1 MQQNRTVLSFL
12 IFPIILL
19 AAFHA
24 PVGLAE
30 SDEFSITIKKE
41 KPKKPETPAEQ
52 IEAAGYTKRGADTC
66 LRCHDEE
73 SEYPV
78 LPIFKTKHAVVA
90 DERSPFA
97 GRQCEAC
104 HGPGEFHT
112 RTEEGE
118 EAGSIVSFNP
128 RHDDLI
134 ATPERYNQ
142 MCLNCHDQ
150 YARIGARIGWRGS
163 VHESAGATCTSCH
176 RIHTERDH
184 VLATATQPEV
194 CLNCHQQQRA
204 EIYRTSAHPI
214 RFGQMACSECHNP
227 HGSVADKLLVRPT
240 VNETCYTCHAEK
252 RGPFLWEHV
261 PVAEDCTTCHVPHG
275 SSQPALLA
283 RRPPLLCQQCHS
295 QAGHPSDV
303 YTADGLPPT
312 GAVGYLVAK
321 SCLNCHSQVHG
332 SNHPSGVKLAR

>member
-1 MQQNRTVLSFL
+1 MQQNRTILSFL

-90 DERSPFA
+90 DERTPFA

-112 RTEEGE
+112 QTEEGE

-128 RHDDLI
+128 VDDDLI
-134 ATPERYNQ
+134 ATPERYNRL
-142 MCLNCHDQ
+142 CLNCHEKD
-150 YARIGARIGWRGS
+150 ARIGWQGS
-163 VHESAGATCTSCH
+163 VHESVGTTCTNCH
-176 RIHTERDH
+176 RIHVEHDQ
-184 VLATATQPEV
+184 VLATASQPDV
-194 CLNCHQQQRA
+194 CLSCHKQQRA
-204 EIYRTSAHPI
+204 EIHRASAHPI

-227 HGSVADKLLVRPT
+227 HGSVSDTLLIRPT
-240 VNETCYTCHAEK
+240 INETCYTCHAEK
-252 RGPFLWEHV
+252 RGPFLWEHA

-275 SSQPALLA
+275 SSHPALLA
-283 RRPPLLCQQCHS
+283 RRLPLLCQQCHS
-295 QAGHPSDV
+295 QTGHPSV
-303 YTADGLPPT
+303 AYTAGALPPS
-312 GAVGYLVAK
+312 GAAGFLVAK

-332 SNHPSGVKLAR
+332 SNHPSGIKLSR